1 MWLENKINK
10 LNHGGFSLVELL
22 VAMAM
27 TGVVMAA
34 VFKLYTTQQH
44 SYLAQEQVAEMQQN
58 ARRAKYIMAREIR
71 MAGYDPTAAGA
82 VFGFVSAYGDKINIT
97 MDIRF
102 EDGAITVPGDD
113 ITYSVSDCKL
123 KRNEGSGDQVVVES
137 IEAVGFAYGFDEDED
152 GEIETSEAGNTIW
165 AIDSNPTD
173 TDKRLNKYLDTN
185 DDGIISADDD
195 AAGAELTKPVPLDRI
210 RAVKIWLLARAG
222 RADKNFSNR
231 STYILSNQRVY
242 CNDGHRRYLL
252 TTIVK
257 CRNMAL

>member
-1 MWLENKINK
+1 MWLEKKINK
-10 LNHGGFSLVELL
+10 MNLHGFSLVELL

-34 VFKLYTTQQH
+34 VFKVYKTQQD

-58 ARRAKYIMAREIR
+58 SRRAKYIMAREIR

-97 MDIRF
+97 MDISF

-123 KRNEGSGDQVVVES
+123 KRNEGNGDQVVVEN

-165 AIDSNPTD
+165 AIDSDPMD
-173 TDKRLNKYLDTN
+173 TDKRLNRYLDTN
-185 DDGIISADDD
+185 DDGIISVEDD
-195 AAGAELTKPVPLDRI
+195 AAGAELTTPVPLDRI
-210 RAVKIWLLARAG
+210 RAVKIWILARTG
-222 RADKNFSNR
+222 RPDKNFFSS
-231 STYILSNQRVY
+231 STYALSDQRVL
-242 CNDGHRRYLL
+242 CKDGHRRYLL
-252 TTIVK
+252 TTTVK
-257 CRNMAL
+257 CRNMPL